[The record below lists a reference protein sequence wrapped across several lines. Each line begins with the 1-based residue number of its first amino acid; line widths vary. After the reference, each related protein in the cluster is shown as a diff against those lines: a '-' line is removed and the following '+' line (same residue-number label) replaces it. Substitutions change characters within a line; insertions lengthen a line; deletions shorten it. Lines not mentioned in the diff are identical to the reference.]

1 MGECLAKAGSRAA
14 PPGSS
19 DDRHQTIR
27 GGTDARN
34 LRSWR
39 AAGPA
44 GPLSRGTSEARAQDY
59 GTVSARI
66 HSPSLVRLPG
76 SSSRQRDWLPGHKE
90 RSSPT

>member
-1 MGECLAKAGSRAA
+1 MEWKPPLLACPAVPCGGRMGECLAKAGSRAA

-44 GPLSRGTSEARAQDY
+44 GPLSRGTSEARAKDY
-59 GTVSARI
+59 GTLAVGIRSAR
-66 HSPSLVRLPG
+66 
-76 SSSRQRDWLPGHKE
+76 
-90 RSSPT
+90 T